1 MVFAADFI
9 FLLLIGLFLVASH
22 VVLIICSTWG
32 YLTFLV
38 FEYYISHARVHSQTY
53 VDIYKCVCA
62 RIHRCTERVVGAS
75 MHGLRHIV
83 LISSPI
89 SKETHPFPI
98 CCLPPMKIFLL
109 FYNNSMQTFLQSE
122 SGWKR
127 KSLFIE
133 TLEDSNSRVACRAP
147 RLSWSWKVTVLWTP
161 QHSSSQ
167 QQ

>member
-9 FLLLIGLFLVASH
+9 FLLLTGLFSVFSH

-38 FEYYISHARVHSQTY
+38 LGYYISHARVRSQTY
-53 VDIYKCVCA
+53 VDIYKCVCVH
-62 RIHRCTERVVGAS
+62 IHRCTERGEGTRT
-75 MHGLRHIV
+75 HGLRHIV

-98 CCLPPMKIFLL
+98 CCLPPTKIFLL
-109 FYNNSMQTFLQSE
+109 FYNNSMQAFPQSQ

-133 TLEDSNSRVACRAP
+133 TLGDSNSRVACGAP
-147 RLSWSWKVTVLWTP
+147 GLSWSWKVTVLWTP
-161 QHSSSQ
+161 QHSSPQ